1 MLAWHRAIPW
11 SIPQVMA
18 VHCRPVY
25 RLLGLSHARVLWLEP
40 QDPQWWLGTAS
51 NATVAAMS
59 EMGRQSTRLVADVIF
74 TAWVLA
80 QNDTVALANST
91 AADSRGPST
100 ERDADTSSGVPSIA
114 AHTLSDMAWAQK
126 VQSAAEQD
134 RISR

>member
-1 MLAWHRAIPW
+1 VLAWHRAIPW

-91 AADSRGPST
+91 

>member
-1 MLAWHRAIPW
+1 
-11 SIPQVMA
+11 MA

-51 NATVAAMS
+51 NATLAAMA

-91 AADSRGPST
+91 
-100 ERDADTSSGVPSIA
+100 ERDADRSSGVPSIA